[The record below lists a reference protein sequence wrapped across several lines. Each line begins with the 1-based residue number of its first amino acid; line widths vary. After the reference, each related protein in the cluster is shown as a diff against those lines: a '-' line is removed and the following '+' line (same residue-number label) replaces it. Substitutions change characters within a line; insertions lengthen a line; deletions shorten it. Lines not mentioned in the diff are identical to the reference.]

1 MEKVATVATVQKTFE
16 ASELIFIP
24 GLLQILRKWSCLCVE
39 TAIFRVGI
47 FIWVLSLFWVS
58 VSLIYLNL
66 VL

>member
-1 MEKVATVATVQKTFE
+1 MEKVATVATVWTTFE
-16 ASELIFIP
+16 ASELLFIP
-24 GLLQILRKWSCLCVE
+24 GLLPILMKWSCLCVE
-39 TAIFRVGI
+39 TAIFRVKI